1 MVSEYLGIGNINQF
15 LHFQV
20 LKTRRK
26 DRIVKVERRRAI
38 GSEAQ
43 FERALLESEDS
54 STLNT
59 SFIERLNLTLRQ
71 ACAYLTRRT
80 TCHARGQDQLENQL
94 EIVRCHYNFLRPHR
108 ALRFGKETRTPAMQ
122 AGLLNRRF
130 SFREIFLIRL
140 LTIMSRMLKDVM
152 VSFQTFRTGTACF

>member
-1 MVSEYLGIGNINQF
+1 MRLGF
-15 LHFQV
+15 M
-20 LKTRRK
+20 K
-26 DRIVKVERRRAI
+26 RAI
-38 GSEAQ
+38 QVIRHKEAEEIGI
-43 FERALLESEDS
+43 FEAKERCVRSARCVQYDSRLESEDS

-80 TCHARGQDQLENQL
+80 TCHARGHDQLDNQL

-130 SFREIFLIRL
+130 SFREVFLTRL
-140 LTIMSRMLKDVM
+140 LTIMSRMVQDVM
-152 VSFQTFRTGTACF
+152 VSFQTLRTGIACF